1 MLNTDKCNLSEQKAE
16 EEDKSHLILI
26 KQENLVINWI
36 MKMQQKQEQD
46 NWWEKDWGERGRMQ
60 ITSDLNAS
68 LIFIEFQF
76 RLISPQQILR
86 FSSLFGSGKF
96 PKLLENISNY
106 KRKIK
111 WKWFSTKW
119 FSCQWKWKSNIVIE
133 YFLPSGLIQRS
144 SRCCE
149 KCNWFFQI
157 QIELY
162 LWTIFT
168 PFSSW
173 SVFQKKEKE
182 KSLLK

>member
-16 EEDKSHLILI
+16 EDKSHLILI
-26 KQENLVINWI
+26 KKTNLVINWI
-36 MKMQQKQEQD
+36 MKMQD
-46 NWWEKDWGERGRMQ
+46 NWWEKDWGERGRVQ

-96 PKLLENISNY
+96 PKLLENNSNY

-119 FSCQWKWKSNIVIE
+119 FSCQWKSKSNIVIE

-144 SRCCE
+144 SRCYE

-168 PFSSW
+168 PFSFSKC
-173 SVFQKKEKE
+173 FPKERKGKVVIKAE
-182 KSLLK
+182 FH